1 MSVYKSIE
9 KMICR
14 FGEDILVTENMVR
27 NRSKAIIQPL
37 MYKNKMYLG
46 GTALPAGFF
55 DGGHYLMIAPA
66 SLKVKDYRRA
76 VVDAMGTKYTLK
88 RVEIVKADNKE
99 LYIWAVL
106 TPYYP
111 NAEDDY
117 DEFDKCA

>member
-1 MSVYKSIE
+1 MSVYNTIE
-9 KMICR
+9 KMIRR
-14 FGEDILVTENMVR
+14 FGDDICIMEDALR

-76 VVDAMGTKYTLK
+76 VVEDANAKYTIK
-88 RVEIVKADNKE
+88 RVEMVKADNKE

-111 NAEDDY
+111 PVEDDY
-117 DEFDKCA
+117 EELDKCA

>member
-1 MSVYKSIE
+1 MSVYKTIE

-14 FGEDILVTENMVR
+14 FGDDILITENAVC

-76 VVDAMGTKYTLK
+76 VVEAMGAKYTLK
-88 RVEIVKADNKE
+88 RVEMVKADNKE

-111 NAEDDY
+111 PTEDDY
-117 DEFDKCA
+117 EEFDKCA